1 MTFVP
6 LSHEQLADD
15 LLTSLTGGVAHE
27 EHRYVGPKL
36 PYPLEAPDA
45 LPESLSVSG
54 VSRGALVAF
63 RGGVDFALSTK
74 GEIVWRKSADARL
87 PDDDSYF
94 YASYYRDE
102 APRRLTDR
110 NPGSVTWTLAQAF
123 GRELAVVQQQMKFI
137 YESGFV
143 DTATGPALDQVAA
156 LLAVTRRDA
165 RFAVGEVTFRRSTPA
180 PGDIAIP
187 AGMLV
192 SSLAGQNFETSEERV
207 LRRGQLAVSVPIRAQ
222 VEGPTGLVDRGTI
235 VVVNRPV
242 FGIEA
247 VANEEKSSF
256 AAERESDEALR
267 RRIRGTIE
275 RAGRSTVSAI
285 RQALIEEVP
294 GVTDANIQV
303 SERADAA
310 GVVEVKLGLPA
321 VTDELVQQVE
331 SVIFSARPAG
341 VRVTHNLPRR
351 GAQAATALLPDR
363 TLAERGNT
371 RELGVDVLN
380 EFPDGLLG
388 FQAMAAIRL
397 VQSDLPLAQQDAIR
411 DAVKQRIVDYFA
423 ALPMGSDVVYAKLV
437 ARVVAADE
445 VADARVLFGP
455 AGREPPRLQE
465 NIATSGRKATIGPAA
480 VDVSLMIEP
489 VTVDILVRVT
499 DGPVA
504 SAYQTAASDAIAPL
518 VLGAS
523 RSAPILQS
531 DLKAAVDAAWKRPVP
546 GAPAGSHAPT
556 LAGDDAIVVNA
567 RYADTGRVLTHTQQV
582 TLAENHAARL
592 GRVTVDVAGPGGG
605 A

>member
-54 VSRGALVAF
+54 VSRGASVAF

-192 SSLAGQNFETSEERV
+192 STVAGQNFETSEERV

-247 VANEEKSSF
+247 VTNEEKSSF

-331 SVIFSARPAG
+331 SVIFAARPAG

-531 DLKAAVDAAWKRPVP
+531 DLKAAVDAAWKKPLP